1 MFGEVCSRGGFKHG
15 TAFGCMERIR
25 EAFRRYPS
33 QEKVAV
39 LMLRHGIR
47 IENGTAYCGNIEQ
60 SDAAI
65 ARAAE
70 VDRRVVRSTIEKIG
84 RTPKIDAIFSKLQS
98 MLLMA
103 DVAPEI
109 GCTTLE
115 IIPIDATMPGILADI
130 TDTIY
135 RKNLSV
141 RQAVVD
147 DPGNRMDSHL
157 IIVVDG
163 KIPPELLPMLRE
175 CKGVASIILR

>member
-1 MFGEVCSRGGFKHG
+1 MTFGG
-15 TAFGCMERIR
+15 MERIR
-25 EAFRRYPS
+25 EAFKRYPS

-39 LMLRHGIR
+39 LLLKHGIR
-47 IENGTAYCGNIEQ
+47 IENGLAYCGNIEQ
-60 SDAAI
+60 SDAAV
-65 ARAAE
+65 ARAAG
-70 VDRRVVRSTIEKIG
+70 VDRRVVRSTIEKIE
-84 RTPKIDAIFSKLQS
+84 KDEDLLAIFSRLQS

-115 IIPIDATMPGILADI
+115 IIPTDATMPGILAEI

-135 RKNLSV
+135 RKGLSV

-157 IIVVDG
+157 IVVVDG
-163 KIPPELLPMLRE
+163 KIPSELLPMLRE